1 MALNFRQFG
10 GQTSEFGGK
19 VRSGRLFRAGAPIDR
34 SLLDMHNF
42 ALIADLRHSAE
53 HAAIWPAP
61 WNERVI
67 PDMSSSVSLPP
78 HLGLMDG
85 GWIDSK
91 KVRTYYVETYRTI
104 PVDERYRFL
113 FREFLN
119 GLADLKNESTALV
132 CCSAG
137 KDRTGILIAL
147 LGHLLGVSRDDIMQD
162 YLLSG
167 TDPSRR
173 KLLPLVRDNARA
185 SCGQEI
191 SDALAEKILG
201 VAPEYLETMYDSL
214 NESFGGVMPYLES
227 IGVSA
232 LTARNIRENWL
243 D

>member
-1 MALNFRQFG
+1 
-10 GQTSEFGGK
+10 
-19 VRSGRLFRAGAPIDR
+19 
-34 SLLDMHNF
+34 
-42 ALIADLRHSAE
+42 
-53 HAAIWPAP
+53 
-61 WNERVI
+61 
-67 PDMSSSVSLPP
+67 
-78 HLGLMDG
+78 
-85 GWIDSK
+85 
-91 KVRTYYVETYRTI
+91 
-104 PVDERYRFL
+104 
-113 FREFLN
+113 
-119 GLADLKNESTALV
+119 
-132 CCSAG
+132 
-137 KDRTGILIAL
+137 
-147 LGHLLGVSRDDIMQD
+147 MQD